1 MNESAPHPGREEPEN
16 AASDVVRVGVPER
29 GRVVLGVKRFLQGCF
44 GVLAI
49 RRLLVYWTL
58 RRCFG
63 RRAFL
68 GASESIGRVPGLRG
82 VYLRQAFYRRTL
94 EQCGQDVH
102 IGWSSV
108 FSMPEAR
115 LGDRVYIGR
124 FCSIG
129 YADLGSETMLADG
142 VQILSGGREHQ
153 VGVQTGSRQQQTQT
167 YRRVRIGAG
176 AWIGAGAIVMA
187 DVADGA
193 IVGAGAVVTRPI
205 PPHQVAAGIPARVL
219 EQNQMASDSGSGRL
233 PVDRPAT
240 TSADQ

>member
-1 MNESAPHPGREEPEN
+1 MNASDQKPSRGEQERCT
-16 AASDVVRVGVPER
+16 SDVVRVGVPER
-29 GRVVLGVKRFLQGCF
+29 GRVALGVKRFLQACF
-44 GVLAI
+44 GVLAL
-49 RRLLVYWTL
+49 RRLFVYWTL
-58 RRCFG
+58 RRCLG

-68 GASESIGRVPGLRG
+68 AAAESVGRVPGLRG

-94 EQCGQDVH
+94 ERCGQDVH
-102 IGWSSV
+102 IGWSTV

-153 VGVQTGSRQQQTQT
+153 VGVHTGSRQQQAQT
-167 YRRVRIGAG
+167 YRRVRIGSG
-176 AWIGAGAIVMA
+176 VWIGAGAIVMA

-193 IVGAGAVVTRPI
+193 IVGAGAVVSRPI
-205 PPHQVAAGIPARVL
+205 PPHQVAAGVPARVL
-219 EQNQMASDSGSGRL
+219 GQRQPATDSDSPRL
-233 PVDRPAT
+233 AADRPAWT
-240 TSADQ
+240 HPDG